1 MSDKAEVVE
10 NEEEPVQDEK
20 EVTDVLTET
29 LTEMRAEPEETGAD
43 DTPVVS
49 DEAEPES
56 PEEGVEE
63 DGDDDFEKSLSERGQ
78 ARFRELSERAKKA
91 EEEAAQ
97 VREQGMELYKIM
109 ADSGVTPDDLTTY
122 FDYYKNLRQG
132 DKTKAAEQWAMMEQ
146 AHSQFTGQAVGNA
159 DPLNNHP
166 DLQKAVEEFEITE
179 AVARET
185 ATLRDYSQRMQQ
197 NEQRQAEFQ
206 AQYGEQQRQQ
216 QEAAG
221 YAQKAAQ
228 DLDTWSAEMKAKD
241 PLFEQKE
248 ALLLERAQDAF
259 PTIHPAHW
267 PEFIAR
273 EYEYIS
279 KAMPTQATAATANT
293 PNPIRPGASAKAVT
307 PEPKNIGDALTNAL
321 REMRD

>member
-1 MSDKAEVVE
+1 MSEKHEEVLEETVE
-10 NEEEPVQDEK
+10 EK
-20 EVTDVLTET
+20 EVGDVLSET
-29 LTEMRAEPEETGAD
+29 LTEMRSDSDEAGAD
-43 DTPVVS
+43 NTAVVQ

-56 PEEGVEE
+56 SEEEVASEE
-63 DGDDDFEKSLSERGQ
+63 AEDDFEKSLSERAQ
-78 ARFRELSERAKKA
+78 NRFRELSERAKKA

-97 VREQGMELYKIM
+97 IREQGMELYKIM

-132 DKTKAAEQWAMMEQ
+132 DRNKAAEQWAMMEQ

-166 DLQKAVEEFEITE
+166 DLKQAVEEFEITE
-179 AVARET
+179 EVARET

-228 DLDTWSAEMKAKD
+228 DLDAWSAEMKSKD

-248 ALLLERAQDAF
+248 ALLLERAQEQF
-259 PTIHPAHW
+259 PNIHPAHW

-293 PNPIRPGASAKAVT
+293 PNPIRPGASAKAVA

>member
-10 NEEEPVQDEK
+10 SEEEPVQDEK
-20 EVTDVLTET
+20 EVSDVLTET
-29 LTEMRAEPEETGAD
+29 LTEMRAEPEEAGAD
-43 DTPVVS
+43 DTPVVP

-56 PEEGVEE
+56 PEEGAEE

-97 VREQGMELYKIM
+97 IREQGMELYKIM

-132 DKTKAAEQWAMMEQ
+132 DKNKAAEQWALMEQ

-248 ALLLERAQDAF
+248 ALLLERAQEQF
-259 PTIHPAHW
+259 PNIHPAHW

-279 KAMPTQATAATANT
+279 RAMPAQEPAQS

-307 PEPKNIGDALTNAL
+307 PEPKNISDALTNAL

>member
-1 MSDKAEVVE
+1 MSDKHEEVVE
-10 NEEEPVQDEK
+10 ETVEEK
-20 EVTDVLTET
+20 EVGDVLSET
-29 LTEMRAEPEETGAD
+29 LTEMRSDSEEPGTD
-43 DTPVVS
+43 DTAVVQ
-49 DEAEPES
+49 DKAAPES
-56 PEEGVEE
+56 PEEEVASEE
-63 DGDDDFEKSLSERGQ
+63 AEDDFEKSLSERAQ
-78 ARFRELSERAKKA
+78 NRFRELSERAKRA

-97 VREQGMELYKIM
+97 IREQGMELYKIM

-132 DKTKAAEQWAMMEQ
+132 DKNKAAEQWALMEQ

-166 DLQKAVEEFEITE
+166 DLKQAVEEFEITE
-179 AVARET
+179 EVARET

-228 DLDTWSAEMKAKD
+228 DLDAWSAEMKAKD
-241 PLFEQKE
+241 PQFEQKE
-248 ALLLERAQDAF
+248 ALLLERAQEQF
-259 PTIHPAHW
+259 PNIHPAHW

-279 KAMPTQATAATANT
+279 KAMPAQEPAQS

-307 PEPKNIGDALTNAL
+307 PEPKDIGDALTNAL
-321 REMRD
+321 REMRN